1 MNKALL
7 LIGSPRKQSVSRLLG
22 ETLLGGLKA
31 RGFESETLPLPGLLE
46 TQEGR
51 ARLAGEFPGAN
62 LTILAA
68 PVYVDA
74 LPAPAMRALEFLAE
88 GREPAKPGRAFAALI
103 NCGFPEASH
112 TDIAMAACRLFARD
126 AGLTFAGGLGFG
138 GGGALDAAS
147 LEKGGGPAR
156 HARRALDLAAQAL
169 AQGQPIPAEAVQL
182 AARPAMPRWVYLL
195 VSEIMWGAQ
204 AFKRGNL
211 FKLGARP
218 YRNKS

>member
-7 LIGSPRKQSVSRLLG
+7 LIGSPRKLSVSRLLG
-22 ETLLGGLKA
+22 EDLLRGLTA
-31 RGFESETLPLPGLLE
+31 RGFETQTLVLPGLLE

-51 ARLAGEFPGAN
+51 ARLAGEFLGAS

-88 GREPAKPGRAFAALI
+88 GRDPAKPGRAFAALI

-112 TDIAMAACRLFARD
+112 SDIAMEACRLFARD
-126 AGLTFAGGLGFG
+126 AGLAFAGGLGFG

-147 LEKGGGPAR
+147 LEKGKGAAR
-156 HARRALDLAAQAL
+156 HARRALDMAAQAL
-169 AQGQPIPAEAVQL
+169 AQGLPIPAEAVQL
-182 AARPAMPRWVYLL
+182 AARPAMPRWAYLF
-195 VSEIMWGAQ
+195 VSEIMWRVE
-204 AFKRGNL
+204 AFRRGNL

-218 YRNKS
+218 YRNKP

>member
-7 LIGSPRKQSVSRLLG
+7 LIGSPRSQSVSRLLG
-22 ETLLGGLKA
+22 EDLLRGLA
-31 RGFESETLPLPGLLE
+31 ASGFESETLVLPGLLE

-51 ARLAGEFPGAN
+51 ARLAGEFLGAR

-74 LPAPAMRALEFLAE
+74 LPAPVMRALEFLAE

-112 TDIAMAACRLFARD
+112 TDIAIGACRLFARD
-126 AGLTFAGGLGFG
+126 AGLGFAGGLGFG
-138 GGGALDAAS
+138 GGGALDARS
-147 LEKGGGPAR
+147 LQKGSGAAR
-156 HARRALDLAAQAL
+156 SARRALDLAAKAL
-169 AQGQPIPAEAVQL
+169 AQGLPIPAEAAHL
-182 AARPAMPRWVYLL
+182 AARPAMPRWLYLF
-195 VSEIMWGAQ
+195 VSEIMWGVE

-211 FKLGARP
+211 FKFGARP
-218 YRNKS
+218 YRKKP